1 MNDTRAQLLIEY
13 LYNVIDT
20 LVNDTDYQIK
30 ADFLDNDVNS
40 YSIDKLPTG
49 STEEKFITGIKIK
62 RDIFT
67 FRSRFRYTSSQA
79 EELKNVGF
87 FEKFEE
93 LIEYNNSMKILPDI
107 EGIQSIQCLNCGSV
121 RYTSENTCEMNIQIK
136 ITYIKEKTE
145 QISL

>member
-1 MNDTRAQLLIEY
+1 MDTRAHALIEY

-20 LVNDTDYQIK
+20 LVNDTDYLIK

-49 STEEKFITGIKIK
+49 STEEKFITGIRVK
-62 RDIFT
+62 RDIFI
-67 FRSRFRYTSSQA
+67 FRSRFNYTSSQA

-93 LIEYNNSMKILPDI
+93 IIEENNRRKILPDI
-107 EGIQSIQCLNCGSV
+107 DNIQSIQCLNCGSV
-121 RYTSENTCEMNIQIK
+121 RFTGENTCEMNIQIK
-136 ITYIKEKTE
+136 ITYIKDKSED
-145 QISL
+145 ISL